1 LDLKF
6 LRRGCR
12 NNGRNFKST
21 TLVIAGPDFVVPG
34 ILLVSTRISMQLSD
48 RVTGLFMVAL
58 GGLAAYGGSRLAPV
72 PGQQIGPDVFPL
84 VVGIGLAICGG
95 LIAFGVGRHY
105 EEEAE
110 ADLAKI
116 TGQIAT
122 ETGKVDG
129 PSAWWHPLKTL
140 VPPALLLF
148 YALAVDRLGFLPTA
162 AVMVLITSLALGAR
176 LRLAIPMA
184 IGAPLLVN
192 LIFSKL
198 LRVPLPS
205 GLLPLPW
212 LGLP

>member
-1 LDLKF
+1 
-6 LRRGCR
+6 
-12 NNGRNFKST
+12 
-21 TLVIAGPDFVVPG
+21 
-34 ILLVSTRISMQLSD
+34 MQLSD

-58 GGLAAYGGSRLAPV
+58 GGLAAYGGSRLPPV
-72 PGQQIGPDVFPL
+72 PGQQIGPNVFPL

-95 LIAFGVGRHY
+95 MIAFGIGRRY

-116 TGQIAT
+116 TGRIAAESGEAEAPPT
-122 ETGKVDG
+122 
-129 PSAWWHPLKTL
+129 SWWRGLRAL

-148 YALAVDRLGFLPTA
+148 YAAAVDRIGFLPTA
-162 AVMVLITSLALGAR
+162 AVVVLVASLALGAR

-184 IGAPLLVN
+184 IGAPLFVN
-192 LIFSKL
+192 LVFLKL

>member
-1 LDLKF
+1 
-6 LRRGCR
+6 
-12 NNGRNFKST
+12 
-21 TLVIAGPDFVVPG
+21 
-34 ILLVSTRISMQLSD
+34 MQLSD

-58 GGLAAYGGSRLAPV
+58 GGLAAYGGSRLPPV
-72 PGQQIGPDVFPL
+72 PGQQIGPNVFPL
-84 VVGIGLAICGG
+84 VVGIGLVICGG

-122 ETGKVDG
+122 VSGEE
-129 PSAWWHPLKTL
+129 PSRWWRGLKAL

-148 YALAVDRLGFLPTA
+148 YVLTVDRLGFLPTA
-162 AVMVLITSLALGAR
+162 AAMVLAAALALGAR
-176 LRLAIPMA
+176 LRLAVAMA
-184 IGAPLLVN
+184 IGAPLFVN
-192 LIFSKL
+192 LVFSKT

>member
-1 LDLKF
+1 
-6 LRRGCR
+6 
-12 NNGRNFKST
+12 
-21 TLVIAGPDFVVPG
+21 
-34 ILLVSTRISMQLSD
+34 
-48 RVTGLFMVAL
+48 MVAL
-58 GGLAAYGGSRLAPV
+58 GGLAAYGGSRLSPV
-72 PGQQIGPDVFPL
+72 PGQQIGPNVFPL

-95 LIAFGVGRHY
+95 MIAFGVGRHY

-116 TGQIAT
+116 TGPIA
-122 ETGKVDG
+122 ETGNADA
-129 PSAWWHPLKTL
+129 PSAWWHGLKAL

-148 YALAVDRLGFLPTA
+148 YVFAVDRLGFLPTA

-212 LGLP
+212 VGLP

>member
-1 LDLKF
+1 
-6 LRRGCR
+6 
-12 NNGRNFKST
+12 
-21 TLVIAGPDFVVPG
+21 
-34 ILLVSTRISMQLSD
+34 MHLSD

-58 GGLAAYGGSRLAPV
+58 GGLAAYGGLRLAPV
-72 PGQQIGPDVFPL
+72 PGQQIGPNVFPL

-95 LIAFGVGRHY
+95 MIAFGVGRHY

-116 TGQIAT
+116 TGQFAP
-122 ETGKVDG
+122 ETGEAAES
-129 PSAWWHPLKTL
+129 SAWWRRLKVL
-140 VPPALLLF
+140 VPPGLLIF
-148 YALAVDRLGFLPTA
+148 YVLAVDRLGFLPTA
-162 AVMVLITSLALGAR
+162 AVMVLVTSLALGAR

-192 LIFSKL
+192 LIFLKL

-212 LGLP
+212 VGLP

>member
-1 LDLKF
+1 M
-6 LRRGCR
+6 R
-12 NNGRNFKST
+12 
-21 TLVIAGPDFVVPG
+21 
-34 ILLVSTRISMQLSD
+34 LSD

-58 GGLAAYGGSRLAPV
+58 GGLAAYGGSRLPPV

-95 LIAFGVGRHY
+95 MIAFGVGRHY

-116 TGQIAT
+116 TGQLTGQISSAT
-122 ETGKVDG
+122 GAADE
-129 PSAWWHPLKTL
+129 PSAWWRGLMAL

-148 YALAVDRLGFLPTA
+148 YVLAVDRLGFLPTA
-162 AVMVLITSLALGAR
+162 AVIVLITSLALGAR

-184 IGAPLLVN
+184 IGAPLFVN
-192 LIFSKL
+192 LVFLKL

-212 LGLP
+212 VGLP

>member
-1 LDLKF
+1 
-6 LRRGCR
+6 
-12 NNGRNFKST
+12 
-21 TLVIAGPDFVVPG
+21 
-34 ILLVSTRISMQLSD
+34 MQLSD

-58 GGLAAYGGSRLAPV
+58 GGVAAYGGSRLSPV
-72 PGQQIGPDVFPL
+72 PGQQIGPNVFPL

-95 LIAFGVGRHY
+95 MIACGIGRHY

-116 TGQIAT
+116 SGQIAT
-122 ETGKVDG
+122 GAGAVDA
-129 PSAWWHPLKTL
+129 PSAWWHGLKAL

-148 YALAVDRLGFLPTA
+148 YVLAVDRLGFLPTA
-162 AVMVLITSLALGAR
+162 AVMVLITSLALGGR